1 MMNTEQLTFEQGIMV
16 GAGGIFML
24 MILLLI
30 MRPWIKAVLTACPV
44 GFINILGIRLRGNPI
59 NLLIDAYI
67 ILCKSG
73 HDTAMGVVECIYIN
87 NRLKIKTPEDLAE
100 LTVKHLPKQDA
111 QPDS

>member
-1 MMNTEQLTFEQGIMV
+1 MNTEQLTFEQGVTV
-16 GAGGIFML
+16 GAGSVFML
-24 MILLLI
+24 LLLQLI
-30 MRPWIKAVLTACPV
+30 LRPWIKAILTSCPV
-44 GFINILGIRLRGNPI
+44 GLMNIIGIRLRGNPV

-67 ILCKSG
+67 ILRKSG